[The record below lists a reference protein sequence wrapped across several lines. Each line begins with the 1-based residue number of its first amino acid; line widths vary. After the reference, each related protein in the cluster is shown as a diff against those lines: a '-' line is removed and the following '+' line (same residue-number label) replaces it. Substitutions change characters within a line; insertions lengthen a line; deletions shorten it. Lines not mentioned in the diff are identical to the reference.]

1 LWLIGA
7 GLSPDGQQVAAAYF
21 TRATHGPKAPILLN
35 LRIWKVGTQ
44 EPVAIK
50 QMPARPDAELDLA
63 AGSPYQRPE
72 GFVQYCDHGAGIM
85 VSDPHGTLYYLH
97 PQTLEVL
104 HATETN
110 VPMGRNAERVSCA
123 ANSPRAV
130 FAVYGGA
137 FGNGPYGNG
146 RVRVYDLTSGTLVQE
161 WDMVNHPYYFGDAA
175 ISPSGNQVAISRVP
189 ENGMRRAK
197 DVPNLELFDVSSGKL
212 TLQIKTGHLPG
223 RITFA
228 GENRIATDDTVVP
241 QPFFP
246 HPKIK
251 LWDASDGK
259 LIREFSDP
267 KVGARRFVGASS
279 DGSVILGY
287 IPKESLRTAPLTPFW
302 NETLEQR
309 FRLWDVAAGKT
320 IATSPLIFPRL
331 NLTVNRRNPEL
342 DPSLELSANGNAV
355 LVFWKSRWS
364 EMYPIYIFAEAT
376 GSTTPATH

>member
-1 LWLIGA
+1 LWLVGV

-21 TRATHGPKAPILLN
+21 TRATHGPNAKILLN
-35 LRIWKVGTQ
+35 LRLWKVGTQ
-44 EPVAIK
+44 EPLAIK
-50 QMPARPDAELDLA
+50 QMPASPDAQLDLA
-63 AGSPYQRPE
+63 SGSPHHRPE

-85 VSDPHGTLYYLH
+85 ISDPHGTLYYLN

-110 VPMGRNAERVSCA
+110 VPLGRNEECVLCA

-130 FAVYGGA
+130 FAAYGG

-146 RVRVYDLTSGTLVQE
+146 LVRVYDLTSGTVLQE
-161 WDMVNHPYYFGDAA
+161 WDLTKHAYYFGDAA
-175 ISPSGNQVAISRVP
+175 ISPGGSQIAVSRVP

-197 DVPNLELFDVSSGKL
+197 DVVNLELFDVRGGKL
-212 TLQIKTGHLPG
+212 TLQLKTGHLPG

-228 GENRIATDDTVVP
+228 GENRIATDDTAPP

-246 HPKIK
+246 HPKIR
-251 LWDASDGK
+251 LWDASSGK
-259 LIREFSDP
+259 LISEFSDS

-287 IPKESLRTAPLTPFW
+287 IPKESLRTAPMTSFW
-302 NETLEQR
+302 NESLEQR
-309 FRLWDVAAGKT
+309 FRLWDVATGKT

-342 DPSLELSANGNAV
+342 DPSLELSADGHAV
-355 LVFWKSRWS
+355 LVFWKSRWNDI
-364 EMYPIYIFAEAT
+364 YPIYVFTEAAA
-376 GSTTPATH
+376 PAAPASH